1 MRTGTKTKY
10 LLLASV
16 LFCGSLGAQQQ
27 WTLEACRKL
36 ALQNNKATAIAGKTE
51 EKTGYE
57 SKSLLANFFPKVT
70 ASGMYLYS
78 HAGMSHTFA
87 GNYLPT
93 FVPDPVTGQLKP
105 NILTTPDG
113 APVIGTDGN
122 PVFKTY
128 AYFPDMT
135 VDLGL
140 NGTYFAGIRVEQP
153 VFAGGKITTAYRMSL
168 AGKDIARL
176 NTHLTRAEIIVR
188 TDEAFWL
195 HVKATESQKVALAFR
210 QTVNELLHNVENAYQ
225 AGMRTRNDVLKVQV
239 QVNKAELQ
247 LQQAEHAIRLSK
259 MNLCQIMGIPLTSAI
274 AIDGSMDENRFV
286 ATTRATGFTARP
298 EYAILEKQ
306 VEIKNRQVALVRS
319 DFLPNVGI
327 VANYGYMRGLELNG
341 APLIDRASF
350 SALLS
355 VNIPIFHWGE
365 GLNKIRAAKA
375 EKQIMQLRRD
385 DLNEKMELELQQALD
400 KCDESAMEVSLTI
413 RALEQAEENMKTC
426 RDHYDAGMETLAN
439 CLEAQTLW
447 QQASLEM
454 INAKINRRLNE
465 TYYLK
470 ATGELS
476 ANP

>member
-1 MRTGTKTKY
+1 MKSGTKIKY

-16 LFCGSLGAQQQ
+16 LFCGSLRAQQK
-27 WTLEACRKL
+27 WTLEACREL
-36 ALQNNKATAIAGKTE
+36 ALQNSKATAIAGKTE

-57 SKSLLANFFPKVT
+57 SKSLLANFFPRIT
-70 ASGMYLYS
+70 ASGIYLYS
-78 HAGMSHTFA
+78 HAGMSHTIK

-93 FVPDPVTGQLKP
+93 FVPDPATGQLKP
-105 NILTTPDG
+105 NILTTPEG
-113 APVIGTDGN
+113 APVIGADGN

-135 VDLGL
+135 LDLGI
-140 NGTYFAGIRVEQP
+140 NGTYFAGIRAEQP
-153 VFAGGKITTAYRMSL
+153 LFAGGKITSAYRMSL

-176 NTHLTRAEIIVR
+176 NTHLTRAEIIVL
-188 TDEAFWL
+188 TDEAYWL
-195 HVKATESQKVALAFR
+195 HVKAVESQKVALAFHR
-210 QTVNELLHNVENAYQ
+210 TVNELLHNVENAFRT
-225 AGMRTRNDVLKVQV
+225 GMKTKNDVLKVQV
-239 QVNKAELQ
+239 QVNKSELQ

-259 MNLCQIMGIPLTSAI
+259 MNLCRIMGIPLTSAI
-274 AIDGSMDENRFV
+274 AIDEPVDDRHAV
-286 ATTRATGFTARP
+286 AISRATGFTARP

-341 APLIDRASF
+341 SPLIDRASF

-355 VNIPIFHWGE
+355 VSIPLFHWGE
-365 GLNKIRAAKA
+365 GMNKIRAAKT
-375 EKQIMQLRRD
+375 EKQIMQLQRD
-385 DLNEKMELELQQALD
+385 DLNEKMELELQKALD
-400 KCDESAMEVSLTI
+400 KCEESAMEVDLTI

-426 RDHYDAGMETLAN
+426 RDHYDAGMDTLAN
-439 CLEAQTLW
+439 YLEAQTLW

-470 ATGELS
+470 ATGELA